1 MAANASELLQQVHKK
16 VYDEQFL
23 ILYANNS
30 LPPFQN
36 MSTIIMEDPQ
46 NFVLT
51 MKVQI
56 IFYMIYSIIFLLGIC
71 GNFLVVYAVL
81 HNRAMQNVT
90 NFFILNLA
98 LSDILLCVLCVPF
111 TPLYTFLNRWVFGNV
126 LCHLVPCAQAI
137 SIYISSLTLTAIAID
152 RFVVIIYPFRARM
165 LTSTCLAL
173 ILCTWLFST
182 GATLPYGVYVEYK
195 MTTDGD
201 YVCEENF
208 PDDLRLTF
216 GTITTVLQFVVP
228 FLIMTVTYTL
238 ISLKLS
244 SRVRSK
250 PGSKSVRKEQADRE
264 RKRRTN
270 RMLIAMVA
278 VFGLSWLP
286 LNLMNILEDVSIN
299 LGLGWENW
307 PYFHLLFFVAHA
319 IAMSSTCYNPFLY
332 AWLNENFRKE
342 FKEILPCFRAAIAG
356 GSGTARGTFGTG
368 HTRNGIGRNGG
379 TSEPRTNGVSLQPS
393 PAGRPEGGHAGAAGP
408 PVPLTSIQV
417 KYEAGNDSVL
427 LLTSDRTSDARHV
440 STLTAETATD
450 ASPLVTDL

>member
-1 MAANASELLQQVHKK
+1 MAANASELLRHGQQKT
-16 VYDEQFL
+16 YDEQFL

-30 LPPFQN
+30 LPTFKN
-36 MSTIIMEDPQ
+36 MSTIVMEDPQ

-51 MKVQI
+51 MKVQV
-56 IFYMIYSIIFLLGIC
+56 IFYMVYSIIFLLGMC

-81 HNRAMQNVT
+81 HNRTMQNVT

-111 TPLYTFLNRWVFGNV
+111 TPLYTFLNRWVFGEV
-126 LCHLVPCAQAI
+126 LCHLVTCAQAI

-165 LTSTCLAL
+165 LTSTCVAL

-182 GATLPYGVYVEYK
+182 GATLPYGVYVEYRIIAG
-195 MTTDGD
+195 GD

-228 FLIMTVTYTL
+228 FLIMTITYTL

-286 LNLMNILEDVSIN
+286 LNVMNLLEDISIN
-299 LGLGWENW
+299 LELGWEKW
-307 PYFHLLFFVAHA
+307 PYFHLFFFVAHA

-342 FKEILPCFRAAIAG
+342 FKEIMPCFRAG
-356 GSGTARGTFGTG
+356 GGGGGGGAARGS
-368 HTRNGIGRNGG
+368 RNGVGRNVG
-379 TSEPRTNGVSLQPS
+379 TSEPRTNGVSLQPTPVNRQDCGHVN
-393 PAGRPEGGHAGAAGP
+393 PAGPQ
-408 PVPLTSIQV
+408 LTSVQV
-417 KYEAGNDSVL
+417 KYEAGNESVVL
-427 LLTSDRTSDARHV
+427 LAVDRAGDDRRASTHTS
-440 STLTAETATD
+440 ETTPEAT
-450 ASPLVTDL
+450 PLVTDL

>member
-1 MAANASELLQQVHKK
+1 MATNASEPLRHDLKQD
-16 VYDEQFL
+16 YDEQFL

-30 LPPFQN
+30 LPTFEN
-36 MSTIIMEDPQ
+36 LSKIIMEDPQ

-51 MKVQI
+51 MKVQV
-56 IFYMIYSIIFLLGIC
+56 IFYMVYSIIFLLGVC

-111 TPLYTFLNRWVFGNV
+111 TPLYTFLNRWVFGKV

-182 GATLPYGVYVEYK
+182 GAIIPYGIYVEYRLIPGERK
-195 MTTDGD
+195 
-201 YVCEENF
+201 YACRENF
-208 PDDLRLTF
+208 PVDVRLTF
-216 GTITTVLQFVVP
+216 GTITPVLQFVVP

-244 SRVRSK
+244 RRVRSK

-286 LNLMNILEDVSIN
+286 MNVMNLLEDISSH
-299 LGLGWENW
+299 LKLGWEKW
-307 PYFHLLFFVAHA
+307 PYFFLFFFVAHA

-342 FKEILPCFRAAIAG
+342 FKEILPCFGAGDG
-356 GSGTARGTFGTG
+356 GSRGVTG
-368 HTRNGIGRNGG
+368 SGSRNGINRNGG
-379 TSEPRTNGVSLQPS
+379 TAEPRMNGASLQP
-393 PAGRPEGGHAGAAGP
+393 AQITN
-408 PVPLTSIQV
+408 LQV
-417 KYEAGNDSVL
+417 KYEAENENVVL
-427 LLTSDRTSDARHV
+427 L
-440 STLTAETATD
+440 TATD
-450 ASPLVTDL
+450 RENDGRVTTHTSETAPDATPLVTDL

>member
-1 MAANASELLQQVHKK
+1 MATNASELLEQVHRK

-30 LPPFQN
+30 LPPFKN

-51 MKVQI
+51 MKVQV
-56 IFYMIYSIIFLLGIC
+56 IFYMVYSIIFLLGVC

-111 TPLYTFLNRWVFGNV
+111 TPLYTFLNRWVFGKV

-165 LTSTCLAL
+165 LTSTCLTL
-173 ILCTWLFST
+173 ILCTWLFSA
-182 GATLPYGVYVEYK
+182 GATLPYGVYVEYRE
-195 MTTDGD
+195 MQPASGN
-201 YVCEENF
+201 YVCNESF

-216 GTITTVLQFVVP
+216 GSITTVLQFVVP

-286 LNLMNILEDVSIN
+286 LNVMNLLEDVSTN
-299 LGLGWENW
+299 LSLNWARW
-307 PYFHLLFFVAHA
+307 PYFHLLFFVTHA

-342 FKEILPCFRAAIAG
+342 FKDILPCFGRSGRSGAN
-356 GSGTARGTFGTG
+356 GTADHSRGGAVPRASAAGVTEDHEF
-368 HTRNGIGRNGG
+368 RN
-379 TSEPRTNGVSLQPS
+379 TAVTHMPTAADELLLQPVE
-393 PAGRPEGGHAGAAGP
+393 PTRPLSQSSSQQTA
-408 PVPLTSIQV
+408 
-417 KYEAGNDSVL
+417 
-427 LLTSDRTSDARHV
+427 
-440 STLTAETATD
+440 STT
-450 ASPLVTDL
+450 LVTDL

>member
-1 MAANASELLQQVHKK
+1 MATNASLPLHQGQQPA
-16 VYDEQFL
+16 YDEQFL

-30 LPPFQN
+30 LPTFNN

-56 IFYMIYSIIFLLGIC
+56 IFYMVYSIIFLLGVC

-111 TPLYTFLNRWVFGNV
+111 TPLYTFLNRWVFGKV

-137 SIYISSLTLTAIAID
+137 SVYISSLTLTAIAID

-173 ILCTWLFST
+173 ILGTWLFST
-182 GATLPYGVYVEYK
+182 GATLPYGVYMVYHVIPS
-195 MTTDGD
+195 GD
-201 YVCEENF
+201 YACEETF
-208 PDDLRLTF
+208 PDHLRLTF

-238 ISLKLS
+238 ISMKLS

-270 RMLIAMVA
+270 RMLISMVA

-286 LNLMNILEDVSIN
+286 LNVMNLLEDISTN
-299 LGLGWENW
+299 LELGWEKW
-307 PYFHLLFFVAHA
+307 PYFHLFFFVAHA

-342 FKEILPCFRAAIAG
+342 FKEILPCFRAGGGG
-356 GSGTARGTFGTG
+356 GSGSGMGGGGGGSRGSAGRG
-368 HTRNGIGRNGG
+368 ARNGAGGNGNTSETRVNGVSRNGG
-379 TSEPRTNGVSLQPS
+379 CENPT
-393 PAGRPEGGHAGAAGP
+393 GP
-408 PVPLTSIQV
+408 QLTSVQV
-417 KYEAGNDSVL
+417 KYEAGTENVVL
-427 LLTSDRTSDARHV
+427 LTTQQTGDDGRVSTHV
-440 STLTAETATD
+440 SEVAAEAT
-450 ASPLVTDL
+450 PLVTDL